1 MGVLLQRSFS
11 TVVLL
16 GLLAGA
22 LWWDCELGYYGL
34 VCIFCILAAWEWRH
48 MLLRSGKA
56 SQPNLSFLFGV
67 AYPVLLS
74 WSCCIT
80 KFRESALAEQVSFLI
95 PLPLLVALAAPVLLV
110 VVAFIREMKHPV
122 DGSRALRSVGTT
134 LLSFIYPVWLFSF
147 AILALH
153 LAYMRAGCVYPAIVM
168 CVLWVVLVTK
178 MADIFAYVS
187 GFLLGGRLF
196 SRRLIPP
203 HQPQENVG
211 GPPRFLGADECGGH
225 RAGFPDVQNFRLVHN
240 PGTGTDG
247 MHIPHFPAF
256 RLRGS
261 GRVPG

>member
-80 KFRESALAEQVSFLI
+80 KFRESALAEHSASYPTAQLSGGEKFLI
-95 PLPLLVALAAPVLLV
+95 SLVLGVALSTVVQSRFGGISIDAMFIDEGFGSLDPAALADAVKV
-110 VVAFIREMKHPV
+110 IYTIQ
-122 DGSRALRSVGTT
+122 GSRRKVGIISHVDK
-134 LLSFIYPVWLFSF
+134 LKEEIPCCINVKKDRHGSSLSY
-147 AILALH
+147 
-153 LAYMRAGCVYPAIVM
+153 
-168 CVLWVVLVTK
+168 
-178 MADIFAYVS
+178 
-187 GFLLGGRLF
+187 
-196 SRRLIPP
+196 
-203 HQPQENVG
+203 
-211 GPPRFLGADECGGH
+211 
-225 RAGFPDVQNFRLVHN
+225 
-240 PGTGTDG
+240 
-247 MHIPHFPAF
+247 
-256 RLRGS
+256 
-261 GRVPG
+261 